1 MNFNKYNLNI
11 LLQKNSEDLMPIMEY
26 NGKTPNISPNS
37 YVSPM
42 ATLIGDVRVNENV
55 IIWPGSIIRAENS
68 PINIGEYTTVFDGV
82 IMLTRTQKSSINI
95 GRYCIIESGV
105 TLLGC
110 FLEDYIQIKEGTM
123 IYEEVSIGEGVI
135 ILNQSQVPPGL
146 TIPARAVMRGIP
158 IEPVREQTRN
168 DVLKQKEKAENYS
181 QLFIKIKNHLPN
193 AQSYLLTLPDFIK
206 ILLKKKE

>member
-1 MNFNKYNLNI
+1 
-11 LLQKNSEDLMPIMEY
+11 MPIIEY
-26 NGKTPNISPNS
+26 NGKKPNISPKS

-68 PINIGEYTTVFDGV
+68 PINIGEYTTIFDGV
-82 IMLTRTQKSSINI
+82 MMFTRSQKSSINI

-110 FLEDYIQIKEGTM
+110 FLEDYVQIKEGTL
-123 IYEEVSIGEGVI
+123 IYDEASIGEGVI

-146 TIPARAVMRGIP
+146 TIPARVVMRGIP
-158 IEPVREQTRN
+158 VEPVREQTRN
-168 DVLKQKEKAENYS
+168 DVLKKKSLN
-181 QLFIKIKNHLPN
+181 FI
-193 AQSYLLTLPDFIK
+193 
-206 ILLKKKE
+206 